1 VITPELFRP
10 RVIERGTEVSV
21 PAQIQRWAEE
31 QPQMT
36 AIAYSDGLLT
46 YAELYARSSD
56 LAEVLR
62 LHGVGRGSVVALA
75 LERSPELVV
84 AALAVWLAGGAY
96 LGTDVDDPD
105 VRLSA
110 IVADSGASVV
120 VTRAKMKQRFPRDNA
135 HVLAIEDVLAQ
146 DVPVAAQVEA
156 APEDVCYVTYTSGST
171 GTPKGVLVPHR
182 GLTNLVSWYGEAFG
196 VRPGERITQFARP
209 SFDAWA
215 LEVWPCLA
223 GGGTL
228 CLVQGRLPNSPPDL
242 VEWLVAERITIC
254 FMTTALAAEMF
265 NQSWPQSDVALRV
278 VLLGGEKLY
287 RYPPAGFPGQVFNL
301 YGPTEGTVVATYAE
315 LIPGPSSDRTPP
327 IGWPLPNTRAYVLDQ
342 GGRPVP
348 PGTIGELYIGGRGVA
363 LGYLNRP
370 ELTAD
375 RFPVDPFAPGDDAR
389 MYATGDLV
397 RELPDGSLD
406 FTGRADGQV
415 KLRGFRIELGE
426 VEAAMNQLAEVRE
439 AAVVKQAGAE
449 RLVGYVVAADATR
462 RPEPRQLRRELE
474 QRLPDYMV
482 PHTITFLDSLPLT
495 PHGKVDREGL
505 AARPQLPQ
513 PQSQPPQPQSQAQPQ
528 LSSSGAG
535 DNKGE
540 SDSHAPLE
548 QIIAE
553 LWSEVLEI
561 GSVDR
566 EDSFFDLGG
575 DSLQAM
581 RFVSRARE
589 RGIRLGPEAL
599 FEHEVLH
606 ELAAAIPASSAGGR

>member
-1 VITPELFRP
+1 
-10 RVIERGTEVSV
+10 
-21 PAQIQRWAEE
+21 
-31 QPQMT
+31 
-36 AIAYSDGLLT
+36 
-46 YAELYARSSD
+46 
-56 LAEVLR
+56 
-62 LHGVGRGSVVALA
+62 
-75 LERSPELVV
+75 
-84 AALAVWLAGGAY
+84 
-96 LGTDVDDPD
+96 
-105 VRLSA
+105 
-110 IVADSGASVV
+110 
-120 VTRAKMKQRFPRDNA
+120 
-135 HVLAIEDVLAQ
+135 
-146 DVPVAAQVEA
+146 
-156 APEDVCYVTYTSGST
+156 
-171 GTPKGVLVPHR
+171 
-182 GLTNLVSWYGEAFG
+182 
-196 VRPGERITQFARP
+196 
-209 SFDAWA
+209 
-215 LEVWPCLA
+215 
-223 GGGTL
+223 
-228 CLVQGRLPNSPPDL
+228 
-242 VEWLVAERITIC
+242 
-254 FMTTALAAEMF
+254 MTTALAAEMF